1 MKRDFKEVVTMEDY
15 NKIIDLAC
23 NNNMIV
29 DIYQGCL
36 LDNAI
41 IVNDDIIKIGRK
53 TRKYLI
59 MVEKYLNCWTS
70 IIELIG
76 TDNEQ
81 TYNKWVEKFDQLY

>member
-1 MKRDFKEVVTMEDY
+1 MRKDFKEVVTMAGY

-36 LDNAI
+36 LDNVI

-70 IIELIG
+70 NIELIG
-76 TDNEQ
+76 TDDEQ